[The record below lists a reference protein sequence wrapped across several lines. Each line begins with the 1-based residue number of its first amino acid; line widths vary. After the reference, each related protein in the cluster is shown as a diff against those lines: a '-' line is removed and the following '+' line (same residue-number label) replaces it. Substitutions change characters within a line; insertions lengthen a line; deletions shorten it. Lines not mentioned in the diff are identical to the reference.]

1 MVILH
6 IAAIENNPSN
16 GVCVVVPQHIKAQQK
31 FENVGLINVT
41 GVKIDGIQNQID
53 YVKPFTLCKLPEPFN
68 KPDLVVFHELYCA
81 AYPKISKILAKEK
94 VPFVIIPHGEMTY
107 IAQNKKCLKK
117 KIANL
122 VFFNRFIKSA
132 VAIQCL
138 SEREKENI
146 KIQHKKF
153 VSTNGISMP
162 KSNKE
167 KFSVNSFK
175 FLYVGRLEV
184 AIKGLDLMISAI
196 SRVAD
201 VLRDNA
207 CIFYIYGPDYKGRY
221 AQVRELIVKN
231 NVSDIVILNSA
242 IFGKQKEDELLSSDI
257 FIQTSR
263 TEGAPT
269 GIIEALSYGL
279 PCLVTAGTTFADFVN
294 INNAGWGCSTDVKSI
309 ADTLLQIIEERSLLQ
324 EKSANAKKAVKE
336 NFEWNKVAYDAVSNY
351 KNIIVG
357 YNGDKREQ

>member
-1 MVILH
+1 
-6 IAAIENNPSN
+6 
-16 GVCVVVPQHIKAQQK
+16 
-31 FENVGLINVT
+31 
-41 GVKIDGIQNQID
+41 
-53 YVKPFTLCKLPEPFN
+53 
-68 KPDLVVFHELYCA
+68 
-81 AYPKISKILAKEK
+81 
-94 VPFVIIPHGEMTY
+94 
-107 IAQNKKCLKK
+107 
-117 KIANL
+117 
-122 VFFNRFIKSA
+122 
-132 VAIQCL
+132 
-138 SEREKENI
+138 
-146 KIQHKKF
+146 
-153 VSTNGISMP
+153 MP